1 MIFSELYGA
10 YYNTVANIL
19 KEAVRAPVSA
29 GTMRTLIAEN
39 AFGESLLSVEPA
51 LHEGRWQLLLP
62 DGTTPL
68 VHTPT
73 MPLTLLQRRWL
84 KAISL
89 DPRIRLFPV
98 NLPEDPD
105 VEPLF
110 TPEDYVVFDKYAD
123 GDPYED
129 EEYIRR
135 FRMILEAIRD
145 QTPLRIDVK
154 NRYGGVT
161 DLLLLPK
168 YIEYS
173 EKDDKFR
180 LIGNGSRFGRVINLA
195 RIVSCRPYRG
205 PFTENPEN
213 DYAKRTEEV
222 CFDLTDERN
231 ALERALLHFAHFE
244 KEAERIDEKR
254 YRVTVR
260 YDKDDET
267 ELVIRVLSFGPMIKV
282 TGPPHFENLIK
293 ERLIKQKNCGLS

>member
-10 YYNTVANIL
+10 YYNTVASVL
-19 KEAVRAPVSA
+19 KAALSAPVTPEA
-29 GTMRTLIAEN
+29 LRRLIAEN
-39 AFGESLLSVEPA
+39 AFGESLLALEPG
-51 LHEGRWQLLLP
+51 LTEGRWQLLLP

-68 VHTPT
+68 ENSPA
-73 MPLTLLQRRWL
+73 MPLTILQRRWL

-98 NLPEDPD
+98 ELPDDPE

-110 TPEDYVVFDKYAD
+110 TPADYEIYDTYAD

-135 FRMILEAIRD
+135 FRMILQAIRNE
-145 QTPLRIDVK
+145 TPLRIDVK
-154 NRYGGVT
+154 NRKGGVT
-161 DLLLLPK
+161 DLVLMPK
-168 YIEYS
+168 YLEYS

-180 LIGNGSRFGRVINLA
+180 LIGNGSRYGRVLNLG
-195 RIVSCRPYRG
+195 RIVKCKPYG
-205 PFTENPEN
+205 KPFTENPESM
-213 DYAKRTEEV
+213 KSRQTEEV
-222 CFDLTDERN
+222 VFELTDERN

-244 KEAERIDEKR
+244 KEAEQLEDRR
-254 YRVTVR
+254 YRLTIR

-267 ELVIRVLSFGPMIKV
+267 EMVIRVLSFGPV
-282 TGPPHFENLIK
+282 LRVPGPSRFENLIK

>member
-10 YYNTVANIL
+10 YYNTVASIL
-19 KEAVRAPVSA
+19 KAAVRAPVTA
-29 GTMRTLIAEN
+29 EELRQIVAEN

-51 LHEGRWQLLLP
+51 LSQGRWQLLLP
-62 DGTTPL
+62 NGSTPL
-68 VHTPT
+68 EHTPT

-89 DPRIRLFPV
+89 DPRIRLFPAT
-98 NLPEDPD
+98 LPEDPD
-105 VEPLF
+105 VQPLF

-123 GDPYED
+123 GDPYGD
-129 EEYIRR
+129 EGYIRR

-145 QTPLRIDVK
+145 QTPLRIDTT
-154 NRYGGVT
+154 NRYGGIT
-161 DLLLLPK
+161 DLVLIPK

-180 LIGNGSRFGRVINLA
+180 LIGNGSRYGRVLNLG
-195 RIVSCRPYRG
+195 RIVNCKPYRK

-222 CFDLTDERN
+222 NFDLTDERN
-231 ALERALLHFAHFE
+231 ALERAMLHFAHFE

-267 ELVIRVLSFGPMIKV
+267 EMVIRVLSFGPMIRV